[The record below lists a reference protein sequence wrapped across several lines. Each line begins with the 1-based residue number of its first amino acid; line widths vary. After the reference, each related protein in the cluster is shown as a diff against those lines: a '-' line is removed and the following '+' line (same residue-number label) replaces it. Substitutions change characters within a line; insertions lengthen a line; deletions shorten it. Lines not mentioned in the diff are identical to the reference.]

1 MTKSDRSAIARTA
14 LRGTVWVT
22 LGNYAHQII
31 GFAALLYLRR
41 LLDPDIFGWLDVA
54 MFWVTL
60 LSVRGKF
67 GLGYAAL
74 RQPKTDGRLLGTCF
88 ALDLA
93 AGALTLLL
101 CLAAIAPLTAVFGY
115 SDIIRLAITALAV
128 SEFLAVFGNV
138 FAIALEK
145 ELQFSRNQLVTLAAY
160 TVAYATAIG
169 LALAG
174 YRLTSL
180 LSIGF
185 VTAIVGATFAIV
197 MYARRLPHL
206 LRERWRVDASMA
218 QSLIRDG
225 LSTGLTLALM
235 TTIVGQFD
243 NFLNATYVSATT
255 QGYYGNA
262 YKIANWPSLL
272 LAAVIARVGYN
283 VMARVKDD
291 PDRLA
296 HTVRLA
302 IWVLAM
308 FAAPI
313 ALTISLGA
321 SDIVEMLY
329 PGGKWAPS
337 VPFLRPLA
345 LTGLASLFMSVA
357 YWLSVAQGQRR
368 FTATLAL
375 TQAACLLI
383 GGSVL
388 VRIYGATGTLI
399 SVAMASTAGLS
410 LALGYIHRRV
420 SVNLVHELIMP
431 VLGALCAAGLYQIV
445 PWANL
450 ADVPAFA
457 RSALTAA
464 LVFAVF
470 WAVVLIFR
478 RNATVSQL
486 RYLAQTWRGVPA
498 G

>member
-1 MTKSDRSAIARTA
+1 MAKSDRSAIARTA

-54 MFWVTL
+54 TFWVTL

-74 RQPKTDGRLLGTCF
+74 RQSKTDGRLLGTCF

-101 CLAAIAPLTAVFGY
+101 CLAAIAPLTAMFGY
-115 SDIIRLAITALAV
+115 SSIIRLAITALAV

-160 TVAYATAIG
+160 SVAYATAIG

-185 VTAIVGATFAIV
+185 VTAIAGAAFAIIA
-197 MYARRLPHL
+197 YSRRLPHL
-206 LRERWRVDASMA
+206 LRERWHVDAGLA
-218 QSLIRDG
+218 RTLIRDG
-225 LSTGLTLALM
+225 LSTGLTLTLM

-262 YKIANWPSLL
+262 FKIANWPSLL

-296 HTVRLA
+296 HTVRLS

-308 FAAPI
+308 FAAPM

-321 SDIVEMLY
+321 SDIVETLY

-357 YWLSVAQGQRR
+357 YWLSVAQGRRR
-368 FTATLAL
+368 FTAALAL

-383 GGSVL
+383 GGSLL
-388 VRIYGATGTLI
+388 VRPYGANGTLV
-399 SVAMASTAGLS
+399 SVALASVSGLS
-410 LALGYIHRRV
+410 LALIYIHRRV
-420 SVNLVHELIMP
+420 SVNLFHELLMP
-431 VLGALCAAGLYQIV
+431 VLGAVCAVALYQIV
-445 PWANL
+445 PWSAL
-450 ADVPAFA
+450 AAVPALV

-470 WAVVLIFR
+470 WVLVLIFR
-478 RNATVSQL
+478 RSATISQL